1 LTVSVYALPANG
13 DSIEI
18 LPEFFPEM
26 AVKLVN
32 PFNGAALERAAAGL
46 ADGQG
51 TVFPVIGGVPR
62 IAAESNYAES
72 FGKQWNQFR
81 LTQIDRPDLEE
92 RVSEQRLFAETAWTP
107 GDLRALDVLEVG
119 SGAGRFSRVLLE
131 HTEARLWSVD
141 YSTAVDANMATNGKI
156 APERFHLFQASIYE
170 MPFPDDSF
178 DKVLCLGVLQH
189 TPDFEQS
196 VRALVAKAKPGA
208 EIVVDFYYIRGF
220 WTKIHA
226 KYLVRPVTK
235 RMQHERLLG
244 LIERNVD
251 WLLALS
257 ADLRKV
263 QLGFLT
269 RFIPLVDVEKISR
282 AGLPKDVIREIA
294 VLDTFDMLSPEYD
307 NPQRI
312 GAVARMF
319 ERSGAEVRFADFVDN
334 GTGEAAV
341 VRAVKRPR

>member
-1 LTVSVYALPANG
+1 
-13 DSIEI
+13 
-18 LPEFFPEM
+18 M

-32 PFNGAALERAAAGL
+32 PFNGMALKSTAAGL

-51 TVFPVIGGVPR
+51 KVFRVIGKVPR
-62 IAAESNYAES
+62 IAGEANYAES

-81 LTQIDRPDLEE
+81 LTQIDRPEIGE
-92 RVSEQRLFAETAWTP
+92 RVSERRLFAETAWTP
-107 GDLRALDVLEVG
+107 EDLKGLDILEVG
-119 SGAGRFSRVLLE
+119 SGAGRFSRVLLDR
-131 HTEARLWSVD
+131 TGARLWSVD

-156 APERFHLFQASIYE
+156 APDRFHLFQASIYE
-170 MPFPDDSF
+170 MPFDDDSF

-189 TPDFEQS
+189 TPNFEQS

-208 EIVVDFYYIRGF
+208 EIVVDFYTVKGF
-220 WTKIHA
+220 WTKFHA
-226 KYLVRPVTK
+226 KYLARPFTR

-251 WLLALS
+251 WLLGLGAG
-257 ADLRKV
+257 LRKLR
-263 QLGFLT
+263 LGVLT
-269 RFIPLVDVEKISR
+269 RFIPLVDVHKILP
-282 AGLPKDVIREIA
+282 AGLPTDLVREIA

-312 GAVARMF
+312 SAVARMF
-319 ERSGAEVRFADFVDN
+319 ERSGAQVTFADFVDN
-334 GTGEAAV
+334 GTGRAAV

>member
-1 LTVSVYALPANG
+1 
-13 DSIEI
+13 
-18 LPEFFPEM
+18 M

-32 PFNGAALERAAAGL
+32 PFNGAALERTETGL
-46 ADGQG
+46 TDGRG
-51 TVFPVIGGVPR
+51 TVFPVVGGVPR
-62 IAAESNYAES
+62 VAPEANYAES
-72 FGKQWNQFR
+72 FGKQWNRFR
-81 LTQIDRPDLEE
+81 LTQIDRPEAGE
-92 RVSEQRLFAETAWTP
+92 RISERRLFAETGWKADQLK
-107 GDLRALDVLEVG
+107 GMNILEVG
-119 SGAGRFSRVLLE
+119 SGAGRFSRVLLD
-131 HTEARLWSVD
+131 HTEAELWSVD

-156 APERFHLFQASIYE
+156 APDRFHLFQASIYD

-196 VRALVAKAKPGA
+196 IRALVAKARPGA

-226 KYLVRPVTK
+226 KYLVRPFTK
-235 RMQHERLLG
+235 RMPHDRLLR

-251 WLLALS
+251 WMLPLS
-257 ADLRKV
+257 KGLGKV
-263 QLGFLT
+263 GLGSLT
-269 RFIPLVDVEKISR
+269 RFLPLVDVR
-282 AGLPKDVIREIA
+282 PFPRDLPGDRLREIA

-319 ERSGAEVRFADFVDN
+319 ERCGADVTFKDYVDN
-334 GTGEAAV
+334 GTGRAAV
-341 VRAVKRPR
+341 VRAVKRKT